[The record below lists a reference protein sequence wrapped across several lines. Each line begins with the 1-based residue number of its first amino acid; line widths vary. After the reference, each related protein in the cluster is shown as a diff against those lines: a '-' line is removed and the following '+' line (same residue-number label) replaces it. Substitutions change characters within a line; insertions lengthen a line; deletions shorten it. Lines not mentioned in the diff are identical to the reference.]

1 MTLDEAITIL
11 KNAVSWSEVKNQ
23 KHIDLTLIG
32 AEERPLYQT
41 ALVVA
46 NLEVE
51 KGTLSQDAL
60 KSRLGLE

>member
-11 KNAVSWSEVKNQ
+11 KNVVKYSEVKNQ
-23 KHIDLTLIG
+23 KHLDLTLVS
-32 AEERPLYQT
+32 AQERPLYQT

-51 KGTLSQDAL
+51 KGTLSQDDL
-60 KSRLGLE
+60 KSRLGIG

>member
-11 KNAVSWSEVKNQ
+11 KNAVKYSEVKNQ
-23 KHIDLTLIG
+23 KHLDLTLVS
-32 AEERPLYQT
+32 AQERPLYQT

-51 KGTLSQDAL
+51 KGTLSQDDL
-60 KSRLGLE
+60 KSRLGIG